1 MKWGCF
7 GNESMRQHITQSEE
21 KLPVHKSGVN
31 LDPDVRSS
39 GKVQNSTL
47 YHSAISDPW
56 VKICHCHKCIW

>member
-1 MKWGCF
+1 
-7 GNESMRQHITQSEE
+7 MRQYITQSEE
-21 KLPVHKSGVN
+21 KLPGHKSGAN

-56 VKICHCHKCIW
+56 VKICDCHKCIW